1 MVKIEVN
8 QTIEDYLRSMYRLES
23 RDGKAS
29 NAALAKE
36 LAISSSAVT
45 EMARRLA
52 DGGLVSYR
60 KYQGLKLT
68 KTGLGVA
75 VGVTRRHRLWEVFL
89 IQHLGFEWDEVHD
102 LADQLEH
109 IGSEELI
116 DRLEKFL
123 GYPTHDPH
131 GDPIPNKKGE
141 IAERELVLL
150 AGLKPGERGVVARVS
165 DEFPELLRYASSL
178 GLSINAGVRIV
189 ERIAFDGSVRLI
201 ADGRESV
208 VSDKLANSVYVE
220 KEYLEKGKGHG
231 TGRGRTGKR

>member
-1 MVKIEVN
+1 MPKIEVN
-8 QTIEDYLRSMYRLES
+8 QTVEDYLRSMYRLES

-52 DGGLVSYR
+52 DGGLLSYQ

-68 KTGLGVA
+68 KSGREVA
-75 VGVTRRHRLWEVFL
+75 VTITRRHRLWEVFL
-89 IQHLGFEWDEVHD
+89 IQHLGFEWDEVHE
-102 LADQLEH
+102 LADKLEH
-109 IGSEELI
+109 IGSEELV

-123 GYPTHDPH
+123 GFPTHDPH

-141 IAERELVLL
+141 IPNRPLVPL
-150 AGLKPGERGVVARVS
+150 AQLEPGDTGVVARVS

-178 GLSINAGVRIV
+178 GLSIAAEVRVV
-189 ERIAFDGSVRLI
+189 EKIAFDSSVRI
-201 ADGRESV
+201 SANGRDAV
-208 VSDKLANSVYVE
+208 VSEKLANSVFLQLPE
-220 KEYLEKGKGHG
+220 K
-231 TGRGRTGKR
+231 RRGKR